1 MYNHFVGEVI
11 KRKLR
16 ERRKK
21 KKDTSSKTTIFFFP
35 SCFHF
40 YFFNNKRNKKIL
52 MTKVQKRRMTLKAR
66 ETSNDHS
73 SYSST
78 YKENLGKVRKEQR
91 KESKPNPTGKK
102 NKAFE
107 DPRKK

>member
-1 MYNHFVGEVI
+1 M
-11 KRKLR
+11 
-16 ERRKK
+16 
-21 KKDTSSKTTIFFFP
+21 TT
-35 SCFHF
+35 
-40 YFFNNKRNKKIL
+40 
-52 MTKVQKRRMTLKAR
+52 VQKRRMTLKAR

-102 NKAFE
+102 KNKAFE
-107 DPRKK
+107 EPRKK